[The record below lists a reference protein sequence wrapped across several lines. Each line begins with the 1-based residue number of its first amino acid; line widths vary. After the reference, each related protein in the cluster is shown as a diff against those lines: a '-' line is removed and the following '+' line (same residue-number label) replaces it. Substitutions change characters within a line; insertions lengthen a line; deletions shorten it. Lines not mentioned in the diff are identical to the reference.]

1 MKKLFFAFLVVVS
14 LALGASAQQ
23 PQMIAVSMDTYFES
37 LRADVRAQKVS
48 LLVQVM
54 NFSDAEGKIFWPVF
68 RRYEADMTNI
78 NDDRVALVK
87 EYLQNGPNMADSKA
101 KDLTDRAIAFETKRA
116 NLHKKYV
123 ADLRKAGLSPL
134 TIVKLMQFEHR
145 FDLLVDLNLA
155 QTLPPL
161 TSAPAQP
168 LTNEVPNNQ

>member
-1 MKKLFFAFLVVVS
+1 MKKGFFAFLVVVS
-14 LALGASAQQ
+14 LALGTSAQQ

-68 RRYEADMTNI
+68 RKYEAEMTNI
-78 NDDRVALVK
+78 NDDRVALLK
-87 EYLQNGPNMADSKA
+87 EYLQNGPNMPDSKA
-101 KDLTDRAIAFETKRA
+101 KDLTDRAIAFEAKRA
-116 NLHKKYV
+116 NLHKEYV
-123 ADLRKAGLSPL
+123 ADLRKARLSPL

-161 TSAPAQP
+161 TSASAPAM
-168 LTNEVPNNQ
+168 TNEVPNNQ